1 MDMSSKDGLVGASA
15 RKVDVLTE
23 TGTNGTII
31 TYDGFTPIIH
41 DSVFVAHGAV
51 ILGDVQIGKDSSI
64 WYNVVIRGDVHWIRI
79 GERTNIQDLSMLH
92 TTYKKHPLSIG
103 NDVTVGHC
111 AMLHGCTIEDFV
123 LVGMHATVLDK
134 AVVRKYSMIAAGS
147 VVKEGFEV
155 PEGTLVAGVPAR
167 VVRELNDAER
177 QKLEQSA
184 QNYINYVASYRG

>member
-1 MDMSSKDGLVGASA
+1 MTPSNDNGKQVRRESGVS
-15 RKVDVLTE
+15 
-23 TGTNGTII
+23 GTII
-31 TYDGFTPIIH
+31 EYGGVTPTIH
-41 DSVFVAHGAV
+41 ESVFVAHGAV
-51 ILGDVQIGKDSSI
+51 ILGDVHIGKDSSV
-64 WYNVVIRGDVHWIRI
+64 WFNTVIRGDVHWIRI

-111 AMLHGCTIEDFV
+111 AMLHGCTINDFV
-123 LVGMHATVLDK
+123 LIGMQATVLDK
-134 AVVRKYSMIAAGS
+134 AVIGRYSMVAAGA

-167 VVRELNDAER
+167 VVRELNDEER
-177 QKLEQSA
+177 RKLEQSS